1 MFEKV
6 LMNYRQ
12 VTGSRSNKK
21 GNAAKERWNTYR
33 YIGLNPIEA
42 AYYEG
47 WYMIKNVIKYTNLK
61 ISGRGGME

>member
-33 YIGLNPIEA
+33 KALNLNLATSALGFCEITQVNGVMK
-42 AYYEG
+42 YY
-47 WYMIKNVIKYTNLK
+47 L
-61 ISGRGGME
+61 